1 MEREDLLA
9 KFRDELGWDPS
20 EENLAMAEKI
30 KRNIALEA
38 ADHLIH
44 STYTS
49 LLLLCLQQDVK
60 RSVSLN
66 VLTCREPSS
75 LMPKKRASIIV

>member
-44 STYTS
+44 SMYIP
-49 LLLLCLQQDVK
+49 LALCLQQDVK

-66 VLTCREPSS
+66 VLTCRELSS
-75 LMPKKRASIIV
+75 LMPKKHASIIV